1 VFEDKRYSYDGHGR
15 LVRKRAGRHTEQ
27 RFEWDEE
34 SRLVAV
40 HTTRRPGTPEA
51 TTQLTRFDYDAMGR
65 RVAKHDAFGST
76 RFVWEGMRLIEER
89 RGSQV
94 VSYVY
99 DAGSHVPVARLDAKA
114 EPLHGAS
121 VAQVFHF
128 HNNPVG
134 LPEELSNSDGNLC
147 WRASYRTWG
156 ATVAERWEVAS
167 LNGQLVSTAE
177 EVTDAITQNL
187 RFQGQY
193 LDRDTGLHYNTFRF
207 YDPDIGRFIGPDP
220 IGLMGGSNLHQ
231 YAPNPSRWID
241 PLGLS
246 YCAFGNASKPR
257 APRPG
262 KDIAVDADGM
272 VKSQAGKQFPE
283 GASTT
288 VDPTKSPLSGH
299 YHEIPEGTKM
309 PSGIDIV
316 RDGSDVI
323 PNSPRGPGHATVFPT
338 RDMPF
343 TEFQALFESL
353 PWQHAGKK

>member
-1 VFEDKRYSYDGHGR
+1 
-15 LVRKRAGRHTEQ
+15 
-27 RFEWDEE
+27 
-34 SRLVAV
+34 
-40 HTTRRPGTPEA
+40 
-51 TTQLTRFDYDAMGR
+51 
-65 RVAKHDAFGST
+65 
-76 RFVWEGMRLIEER
+76 
-89 RGSQV
+89 
-94 VSYVY
+94 
-99 DAGSHVPVARLDAKA
+99 
-114 EPLHGAS
+114 
-121 VAQVFHF
+121 
-128 HNNPVG
+128 
-134 LPEELSNSDGNLC
+134 
-147 WRASYRTWG
+147 
-156 ATVAERWEVAS
+156 
-167 LNGQLVSTAE
+167 
-177 EVTDAITQNL
+177 
-187 RFQGQY
+187 
-193 LDRDTGLHYNTFRF
+193 
-207 YDPDIGRFIGPDP
+207 
-220 IGLMGGSNLHQ
+220 MGGSNLHQ

-343 TEFQALFESL
+343 TEFQAL
-353 PWQHAGKK
+353 KKMNDPDAFPDEWRLVKEAENALLVSRFNFKKHVDFKKTI